1 MPHAPA
7 REDPDGPNSGKQPVF
22 AGNALGASR
31 RTFDTLAG
39 DGILGAVGVE
49 FAILGPLEARDAE
62 GQIRISG
69 TKQLGLLALLLLR
82 ANQFVPIP
90 RLIEELWPYEPP
102 AQPVE
107 AVQELVYQLRKTIER
122 NAQRGSVVE
131 RNADSYRIIVGPA
144 GLDLYRFERLVRKAA
159 DARHG
164 GDLRFASST
173 LREALDAWRGAPL
186 ANVTVDPLTAAHAE
200 ITRLHELRLG
210 ALVDRIEVE
219 LDLGF
224 AEEAVPELEALI
236 LEHPLDERLRA
247 LLMLALYRS
256 GRQADALSVFQETRS
271 ALRDDL
277 GIEPGRR
284 LQELQQSILRHDPEL
299 DPVKASGSG
308 TAAQTS
314 RGRTVIVI
322 AEQEAQVD
330 SLLRLS
336 SALARSQLA
345 RELIF
350 ALVVGESDLLAR
362 ASGVAEKWRASLTGQ
377 GIEARTAAFTS
388 PSAAAEAVRLATRED
403 VDLLLMACP
412 PELAAEGVIPAGLRL
427 VLAEAPCDVALVRE
441 GTGDAYAAQRI
452 LVPFGGL
459 RHDWAALETA
469 AWVAKALHVPLALL
483 GIDARDENGG
493 RDASSVLADA
503 SLLLQQVVGMS
514 AEPRLAAA
522 PQEALLQA
530 ADEPALLVV
539 GLPDRWYQSGIGPL
553 RQALAQPS
561 HASLLFVRS
570 GSRPSGLNPPE
581 TSPVFRWSVLTKS
594 LPAPQRSA

>member
-1 MPHAPA
+1 MGYCA
-7 REDPDGPNSGKQPVF
+7 
-22 AGNALGASR
+22 
-31 RTFDTLAG
+31 T
-39 DGILGAVGVE
+39 VGVE

-69 TKQLGLLALLLLR
+69 TKQLGLLAVLLLR
-82 ANQFVPIP
+82 PNQFVPIP
-90 RLIEELWPYEPP
+90 RLIEELWPHELPT
-102 AQPVE
+102 QPVE
-107 AVQELVYQLRKTIER
+107 AVQELVYQVRKAVER
-122 NAQRGSVVE
+122 TAPRGSVLE
-131 RNADSYRIIVGPA
+131 RNADSYRIIVGPS

-159 DARHG
+159 EARQA
-164 GDLRFASST
+164 GDIRFASST
-173 LREALDAWRGAPL
+173 LREALDVWRGPPL
-186 ANVTVDPLTAAHAE
+186 ANLTFEPLTAARAE
-200 ITRLHELRLG
+200 ITRLDELRLG

-219 LDLGF
+219 LDLGL

-256 GRQADALSVFQETRS
+256 GRQADALTIFQETRS
-271 ALRDDL
+271 ALNDEL

-299 DPVKASGSG
+299 DPVEASGSAS
-308 TAAQTS
+308 AAPTS

-322 AEQEAQVD
+322 AEQEAEVD
-330 SLLRLS
+330 GLLGLG

-350 ALVVGESDLLAR
+350 ALVVGESGLLGR
-362 ASGVAEKWRASLTGQ
+362 ASAVAGKWRASLTGQ

-388 PSAAAEAVRLATRED
+388 PSAGADAVRLATRED

-412 PELAAEGVIPAGLRL
+412 PELAAEGVIPDGLRL
-427 VLAEAPCDVALVRE
+427 ALAEAPCDVALLRE
-441 GTGDAYAAQRI
+441 GTGDAHAAEQI

-459 RHDWAALETA
+459 RHDWTALETA
-469 AWVAKALHVPLALL
+469 AWAAKALHVPLALL

-514 AEPRLAAA
+514 AEPRLAAE

-530 ADEPALLVV
+530 ADEATLLVV
-539 GLPDRWYQSGIGPL
+539 GLPDRWHQSGIGPL
-553 RQALAQPS
+553 RQALARPS
-561 HASLLFVRS
+561 RGTLLFVRS

-581 TSPVFRWSVLTKS
+581 TSPVFRWSVLMKG

>member
-1 MPHAPA
+1 P
-7 REDPDGPNSGKQPVF
+7 
-22 AGNALGASR
+22 
-31 RTFDTLAG
+31 
-39 DGILGAVGVE
+39 
-49 FAILGPLEARDAE
+49 
-62 GQIRISG
+62 
-69 TKQLGLLALLLLR
+69 
-82 ANQFVPIP
+82 NQFVPIP

-107 AVQELVYQLRKTIER
+107 AVQELVYQVRKTVERTAPRGSVLER
-122 NAQRGSVVE
+122 NAE
-131 RNADSYRIIVGPA
+131 SYRIIVGPS

-159 DARHG
+159 DARHA

-173 LREALDAWRGAPL
+173 LREALDLWRGPPL
-186 ANVTVDPLTAAHAE
+186 AGLTFEPLTAARAE
-200 ITRLHELRLG
+200 ITRLNELRLG

-219 LDLGF
+219 LDLGL

-236 LEHPLDERLRA
+236 REHPLDERLRE

-271 ALRDDL
+271 ALNDEL

-284 LQELQQSILRHDPEL
+284 LQDLQKSILRHDPEL
-299 DPVKASGSG
+299 DPVEEASGAA
-308 TAAQTS
+308 TAAPTK

-322 AEQEAQVD
+322 AEQEAEVD
-330 SLLRLS
+330 GLLRLS

-350 ALVVGESDLLAR
+350 ALVVGESGLLGR
-362 ASGVAEKWRASLTGQ
+362 ASVVAEKWRASLTGQ

-388 PSAAAEAVRLATRED
+388 PSAGADAVRLATRED

-412 PELAAEGVIPAGLRL
+412 PELAAEGVIPDGLRL
-427 VLAEAPCDVALVRE
+427 VLAEAPCDVALLRE
-441 GTGDAYAAQRI
+441 GTGDAYAAEQI

-459 RHDWAALETA
+459 RHDWTALETA

-483 GIDARDENGG
+483 GIDARAENGG

-514 AEPRLAAA
+514 AEPRLAAE

-530 ADEPALLVV
+530 ADEATLLVV
-539 GLPDRWYQSGIGPL
+539 GLPDRWHQSGIGPL
-553 RQALAQPS
+553 RQALARPTRGT
-561 HASLLFVRS
+561 LLFVRS

-581 TSPVFRWSVLTKS
+581 TSPVFRWSVLVKG